1 MAGRLTTFSKFLITL
16 VIMGIIGYGL
26 YFFLNKTE
34 EGASLKDKIEETT
47 GTSSGDKSGQSGDAT
62 GSVTNGSTDAPAGKS
77 AAARKAGTDEDVLK
91 VQIFTW
97 GGYAPGLYFNEGAE
111 WSEKSRFYKEY
122 GLKVDFVLIDDF
134 EGSRKAWEVDEV
146 DLLGQETGA
155 MNTEMERLAK
165 YDPRVFI
172 QVDWSRG
179 GDAVVVARNIK
190 TVNDLKGKKIAY
202 GGFSPSVSFLAH
214 MLESAGMDFDDVERV
229 EVASAPDAANAFKS
243 GKVDAAIVWSPDDE
257 ACKRAVA
264 GSKVLQ
270 STVEASNIIADVF
283 MVKNAYLKK
292 NRDKLEKFYEGWM
305 KGAAEINASK
315 NNLAKSA
322 RIMSEVTGVPP
333 ADSEGMI
340 GSVRLTTHG
349 DNQDFFG
356 QNTNFKGVTG
366 ESLYNKM
373 GNKFAELEQAPA
385 KRPQWRSLAWA
396 GAVQKSKLEGRTHT
410 SEKEKEYT
418 PPTAKDKAAPAISS
432 KPISIAFPSG
442 KFQLDENA
450 KTIIDL
456 QFADIAKSYRNTRIR
471 VEGNTDNVGKMA
483 MNMSLSEKRARAVA
497 TYLQK
502 QYNMNANRFIVVG
515 NGPNK
520 PVKGCEQNQD
530 NACKAKNRRTEFQ
543 LVAE

>member
-16 VIMGIIGYGL
+16 VIMGLIGYGL

-34 EGASLKDKIEETT
+34 EGANIKDKIEQTT
-47 GTSSGDKSGQSGDAT
+47 GKSGDHDDAHSEDGKAAAIEDT
-62 GSVTNGSTDAPAGKS
+62 PAPAGKS
-77 AAARKAGTDEDVLK
+77 ASARKAGSDEDVLK

-111 WSEKSRFYKEY
+111 WSKNSRFYKDY

-179 GDAVVVARNIK
+179 GDAVVVGRGIN

-202 GGFSPSVSFLAH
+202 GGFSPSVSFLSH
-214 MLESAGMDFDDVERV
+214 MLETAGMDFDDVERV

-243 GKVDAAIVWSPDDE
+243 GKVDAAIVWSPDDQ

-292 NRDKLEKFYEGWM
+292 NKDKLEKFYEGWM

-315 NNLAKSA
+315 NNLAKASS
-322 RIMSEVTGVPP
+322 IMSEVTGVPK
-333 ADSEGMI
+333 ADAEGMI

-356 QNTNFKGVTG
+356 QNVNFKGVTG
-366 ESLYNKM
+366 ESLYNRM

-385 KRPQWRSLAWA
+385 KRPQWRSLAWS
-396 GAVQKSKLEGRTHT
+396 GAVQKAALEGRTHT
-410 SEKEKEYT
+410 SEKEKEYKA
-418 PPTAKDKAAPAISS
+418 PTAKDKVAPAISS
-432 KPISIAFPSG
+432 KPVSIAFSTG
-442 KFQLDENA
+442 AYELDENA

-471 VEGNTDNVGKMA
+471 VEGNTDNVGKLD
-483 MNMSLSEKRARAVA
+483 MNKKLSEKRAQSVA
-497 TYLQK
+497 TYLQE
-502 QYNMNANRFIVVG
+502 QYNMGKNRFIVVG

-520 PVKGCEQNQD
+520 PVKGCEQNQN